1 MSAESSQQR
10 SRVWYARLL
19 RFYPTQFRERFGE
32 GMEQTFA
39 DSCWRRRT
47 EGVGLFGFVI
57 WVFAETIVAIIRE
70 HVTHWR
76 RHAMRDDAVR
86 FLKTV
91 KYSAIAV
98 SVLMVA
104 GILTVMFLA
113 RGKTGDD
120 GDIAGVVAPA
130 LFLTCVSGVV
140 AVVAAVRQKRAQR
153 RAVHP

>member
-1 MSAESSQQR
+1 MAAESSLRR
-10 SRVWYARLL
+10 SRAWYARLL

-39 DSCWRRRT
+39 DSCRRRRT
-47 EGVGLFGFVI
+47 KGVGLFGFVI
-57 WVFAETIVAIIRE
+57 WVFAETLVAIIRE
-70 HVTHWR
+70 HVTGLR

-91 KYSAIAV
+91 KYSAVAV

-130 LFLTCVSGVV
+130 LLLTCVSGVV
-140 AVVAAVRQKRAQR
+140 AVIAAVRQRRAQR
-153 RAVHP
+153 RVVHP